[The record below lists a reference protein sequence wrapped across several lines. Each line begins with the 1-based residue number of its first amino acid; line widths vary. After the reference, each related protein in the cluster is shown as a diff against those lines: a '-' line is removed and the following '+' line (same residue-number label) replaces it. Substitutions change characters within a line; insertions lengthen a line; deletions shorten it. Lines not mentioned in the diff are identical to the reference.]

1 MKVFRGSLEARGA
14 LRSPAV
20 AIGNF
25 DGVHLGHQALFARA
39 RELARDAGGQVV
51 ALTFEP
57 HPARFFNPE
66 LAPPLIQTPA
76 QKLEALEACGVDAAV
91 VEPFDREFAALSP
104 EAFVRTILVERL
116 AAREVVVG
124 QGFVFGARRAGS
136 LETIARIGAEH
147 DLRAHGVET
156 VRVASIAVSSTKLR
170 EFLLLGKV
178 GGASMLLGRD
188 YVVEGKVVPGKARGR
203 SIGVPTANVAAEN
216 EIIPRKGVYAGWA
229 RTPDGTIHP
238 AVTNIGTNPTF
249 EKADVLSLEVHL
261 LDFSGDLYGQRIGVH
276 FTQRLRDEK
285 RFNSVDEL
293 LMAIREDVR
302 EARQILRAPAVSLPR
317 SA

>member
-1 MKVFRGSLEARGA
+1 MKVFRSSLEARGA
-14 LRSPAV
+14 LRFPAV

-39 RELARDAGGQVV
+39 RELVRTTGEVV

-66 LAPPLIQTPA
+66 LAPPLIQTPE
-76 QKLEALEACGVDAAV
+76 QKLAALEACGVDAVV
-91 VEPFDREFAALSP
+91 VEPFDRAFAALAP
-104 EAFVRTILVERL
+104 EAFARTILAERL
-116 AAREVVVG
+116 GARHVVVG
-124 QGFVFGARRAGS
+124 KGFIFGARRAGS
-136 LETIARIGAEH
+136 LDTLEQLGGA
-147 DLRAHGVET
+147 LGFQAHGVET
-156 VRVASIAVSSTKLR
+156 VRVASITVSSTKLR

-188 YVVEGKVVPGKARGR
+188 YIVEGTVVPGKARGR
-203 SIGVPTANVAAEN
+203 SIGIPTANVAAEN
-216 EIIPRKGVYAGWA
+216 EIVPRKGVYAGWA
-229 RTPDGTIHP
+229 KILDGRVLP

-261 LDFSGDLYGQRIGVH
+261 LDFSGDLYGQRLGVV

-285 RFNSVDEL
+285 RFNSVEEL
-293 LMAIREDVR
+293 LEAIRYDIR
-302 EARQILRAPAVSLPR
+302 EARQILRAPAISLPR

>member
-1 MKVFRGSLEARGA
+1 MKVFRSSLEARGELA
-14 LRSPAV
+14 QPAI

-39 RELARDAGGQVV
+39 RELAGKGGEVA

-76 QKLEALEACGVDAAV
+76 QKLEALAASGVDAVV
-91 VEPFDREFAALSP
+91 VEPFGGEFAALSP
-104 EAFVRTILVERL
+104 EAFVRTILCERL
-116 AAREVVVG
+116 AARQVVVG
-124 QGFVFGARRAGS
+124 KGFVFGARRAGS
-136 LETIARIGAEH
+136 LETLERLGAE
-147 DLRAHGVET
+147 LGFVAQGVDT

-188 YVVEGKVVPGKARGR
+188 YMVEGKVVPGKARGR
-203 SIGVPTANVAAEN
+203 SIGIPTANVAAEN
-216 EIIPRKGVYAGWA
+216 EIVPRKGVYAGWA
-229 RTPDGTIHP
+229 KTPDGSVFP

-261 LDFSGDLYGQRIGVH
+261 LDYSGDLYGQRLGVV

-293 LMAIREDVR
+293 LEAFRDDIR
-302 EARQILRAPAVSLPR
+302 EARQILRAPAISLPR

>member
-1 MKVFRGSLEARGA
+1 MKVFRSSLEARGA

-39 RELARDAGGQVV
+39 RELVRPAGEVV

-66 LAPPLIQTPA
+66 LAPPLIQTPE
-76 QKLEALEACGVDAAV
+76 QKLAALEACGVDAV
-91 VEPFDREFAALSP
+91 VAEPFDRDFAALAP
-104 EAFVRTILVERL
+104 EAFARTILAERL
-116 AAREVVVG
+116 GARHVVVG
-124 QGFVFGARRAGS
+124 KGFIFGARRAGS
-136 LETIARIGAEH
+136 LETLEQLGAG
-147 DLRAHGVET
+147 LGFQAHGVET

-188 YVVEGKVVPGKARGR
+188 YIVEGKVVPGKARGR
-203 SIGVPTANVAAEN
+203 SIGIPTANVSAEN
-216 EIIPRKGVYAGWA
+216 EIVPRKGVYAGWA
-229 RTPDGTIHP
+229 KIPDGRVLP

-261 LDFSGDLYGQRIGVH
+261 LDFSGDLYGQRLGVV

-293 LMAIREDVR
+293 LEAIRYDIR
-302 EARQILRAPAVSLPR
+302 EARQILRAPAISLPR

>member
-1 MKVFRGSLEARGA
+1 MRVFRSSLEAQGQ
-14 LRSPAV
+14 LRAPAV

-39 RELARDAGGQVV
+39 RELAAGCSGEAV
-51 ALTFEP
+51 ALTFDP

-66 LAPPLIQTPA
+66 LAPPLIQTPS
-76 QKLEALEACGVDAAV
+76 QKLEAIDACGIDAV
-91 VEPFDREFAALSP
+91 VIKHFNADFAALTAQ
-104 EAFVRTILVERL
+104 EFVRRILVERL
-116 AAREVVVG
+116 HVRHVVVG

-136 LETIARIGAEH
+136 FETLVELG
-147 DLRAHGVET
+147 RAHGFQAHAVET
-156 VRVASIAVSSTKLR
+156 VRVASIVVSSTKLR
-170 EFLLLGKV
+170 EFLLLGRV

-188 YVVEGKVVPGKARGR
+188 YIVEGLVVPGKARGR
-203 SIGVPTANVAAEN
+203 SIGIPTANVAAEN

-229 RTPDGTIHP
+229 RLHDGGVRA

-249 EKADVLSLEVHL
+249 EKADVMSLEVHV
-261 LDFSGDLYGQRIGVH
+261 LDWSGDLYGTRVGAV

-285 RFNSVDEL
+285 RFDSVDQL
-293 LMAIREDVR
+293 VAAIQHDIRD
-302 EARQILRAPAVSLPR
+302 ARMLLRAPAIAIRR

>member
-1 MKVFRGSLEARGA
+1 MKVYRSSQEARGR
-14 LRSPAV
+14 LRAPAV

-39 RELARDAGGQVV
+39 GELSGEGEAV

-57 HPARFFNPE
+57 HPAWYFNPE
-66 LAPPLIQTPA
+66 LAPPLIQTPE
-76 QKLEALEACGVDAAV
+76 QKLEALASCGIDAV
-91 VEPFDREFAALSP
+91 VIEPFDRSFAALSP
-104 EAFVRTILVERL
+104 ESFARTILAERL
-116 AAREVVVG
+116 GARQVVVG
-124 QGFVFGARRAGS
+124 TGFLFGARRAGS
-136 LETIARIGAEH
+136 LETLERLGRELGFVAN
-147 DLRAHGVET
+147 GVET
-156 VRVASIAVSSTKLR
+156 VRVASITVSSTKLR

-188 YVVEGKVVPGKARGR
+188 YIVEGKVVPGKARGR
-203 SIGVPTANVAAEN
+203 SIGIPTANVAAEN

-229 RTPDGTIHP
+229 RLPDGTVLP

-249 EKADVLSLEVHL
+249 EKADVLSLEVHI
-261 LDFSGDLYGQRIGVH
+261 LDYSGDLYGQRLGVV
-276 FTQRLRDEK
+276 FTQRLREEK

-293 LMAIREDVR
+293 LEAIRDDIR
-302 EARQILRAPAVSLPR
+302 EARQILRAPAISLPR